1 MDLPFAERLNM
12 QSNQR
17 KQSNLPVGNNK
28 GPAPDK
34 KPLIKYYLLVLSFM
48 LLLNWFILPLI
59 TQLEVIQVSYTQ
71 FDKLLNDKKVSAVQ
85 IAAGQI
91 TFTANDGGVEHVYKT
106 GVVDDPTLVER
117 LRGQGIDFA
126 APIPETPNVFLNFM
140 LTWGLPLALFFFL
153 QRSMAKRAGGI
164 GGFSSIFGQKSVVR
178 KYQTSKETKT
188 FKDVAGV
195 EEAVDSLR
203 EIVDYLKKP
212 EKYTAIGAKCPRG
225 VILVG
230 PPGTGK
236 TLIAKAV
243 AGEANVPF
251 YSASGSEF
259 VEMFVGRGASKVR
272 ELFDEAKKNAPCIIF
287 IDEVDTIGKRRDG
300 AGFGGNDEREQTLN
314 QLLTE
319 MDGFSGNS
327 GIVVLAATN
336 RPEIL
341 DPALM
346 RPGRFDRQV
355 PVELPDLEGRFQIMK
370 VHAKDYMMESDIN
383 YRQIARATAGASGA
397 QIANIVNEAAL
408 LAVREGRSMV
418 SEADLQESVETV
430 IAGKQKKG
438 EILSPQEKRVV
449 AYHEVGH
456 ALVAAL
462 QSGQA
467 PVEKITIVP
476 RTSGALGYTMQVEEV
491 DKNLVTRSDVLS
503 NIRTICGGRAA
514 EEVVFGD
521 YTTGAANDIEKVT
534 HLARE
539 MVTKFGMS
547 DAFGMMRLEQ
557 GGSQYLGG
565 AGQSSC
571 SSQTQQLV
579 DQEVLAIIRGCQQDA
594 RTLIENNKDKLTR
607 LAEYL
612 LEKETITGKQLMTI
626 LKANEGDEKA
636 AN

>member
-1 MDLPFAERLNM
+1 M
-12 QSNQR
+12 QNNQR
-17 KQSNLPVGNNK
+17 KPNQLPEGNNN
-28 GPAPDK
+28 GSAPDK
-34 KPLIKYYLLVLSFM
+34 KPLIKYYLIVMAFM
-48 LLLNWFILPLI
+48 LILNWFILPSI
-59 TQLEVIQVSYTQ
+59 TQREVVQVSYTQ
-71 FDKLLNDKKVSAVQ
+71 FDKLLNDRQVTAVQ
-85 IAAGQI
+85 IAEGQI
-91 TFTANDGGVEHVYKT
+91 TFSANDGEIEHLYKT
-106 GVVDDPTLVER
+106 GVVDDPTLVVR
-117 LRGQGIDFA
+117 LREQGIDFA
-126 APIPETPNVFLNFM
+126 APIPETPNVFLSFV

-153 QRSMAKRAGGI
+153 QRSMTKRMGSGGSA
-164 GGFSSIFGQKSVVR
+164 FSGMFGQKSVVR
-178 KYQTSKETKT
+178 KYQANKDTKT

-300 AGFGGNDEREQTLN
+300 PGFGGNDEREQTLN

-319 MDGFSGNS
+319 MDGFSGNT

-341 DPALM
+341 DIALM

-355 PVELPDLEGRFQIMK
+355 PVELPDLEGRFQILK
-370 VHAKDYMMESDIN
+370 VHAKDYQMESDID

-408 LAVREGRSMV
+408 LAVREERGKV

-438 EILSPQEKRVV
+438 EILSPEEKRIV

-462 QSGQA
+462 QNGQA

-476 RTSGALGYTMQVEEV
+476 RTSGALGYTMQVEHD
-491 DKNLVTRSDVLS
+491 DKNLISRSDVLS

-514 EEVVFGD
+514 EEVIFGD

-547 DAFGMMRLEQ
+547 DTFGMMRLEQ

-565 AGQSSC
+565 TGMSSC

-579 DQEVLAIIRGCQQDA
+579 DQEVLAIIQSCQKDA
-594 RTLIENNKDKLTR
+594 RTLLEDNKGKLER
-607 LAEYL
+607 LADYL
-612 LEKETITGKQLMTI
+612 LEKETITGKQFMDI
-626 LKANEGDEKA
+626 LKADGDSIKQGE
-636 AN
+636 

>member
-1 MDLPFAERLNM
+1 M
-12 QSNQR
+12 QNNQR
-17 KQSNLPVGNNK
+17 KPNLLPEGNNK
-28 GPAPDK
+28 GSAPDK
-34 KPLIKYYLLVLSFM
+34 KPLIKYYLIVMAFM
-48 LLLNWFILPLI
+48 LLLNWFILPSI
-59 TQLEVIQVSYTQ
+59 TQREVVQVSYTQ
-71 FDKLLNDKKVSAVQ
+71 FDKLLNDKQVSAVQ
-85 IAAGQI
+85 IAEGQI
-91 TFTANDGGVEHVYKT
+91 TFTANDGGAEHIYKT
-106 GVVDDPTLVER
+106 GVVNDPTLVER
-117 LRGQGIDFA
+117 LRQQGIDFA
-126 APIPETPNVFLNFM
+126 APIPETPNVFLSFV

-153 QRSMAKRAGGI
+153 QRSMSKRMGSGAGA
-164 GGFSSIFGQKSVVR
+164 FSGMFGQKSVVR
-178 KYQTSKETKT
+178 KYQANKDTKT

-195 EEAVDSLR
+195 EEAVDSLS

-319 MDGFSGNS
+319 MDGFSGNT

-341 DPALM
+341 DIALM

-355 PVELPDLEGRFQIMK
+355 PVELPDLEGRFQILK
-370 VHAKDYMMESDIN
+370 VHARDYQMESDID

-408 LAVREGRSMV
+408 LAVREGRGKV
-418 SEADLQESVETV
+418 SESDLQESVETV

-438 EILSPQEKRVV
+438 EILSPEEKRVV
-449 AYHEVGH
+449 AFHEVGH

-462 QSGQA
+462 QNGQA

-476 RTSGALGYTMQVEEV
+476 RTSGALGYTMQVEQD
-491 DKNLVTRSDVLS
+491 DKNLISRSDVLS
-503 NIRTICGGRAA
+503 SIRTLCGGRAA
-514 EEVVFGD
+514 EEVIFGD

-571 SSQTQQLV
+571 SSQTQQQV
-579 DQEVLAIIRGCQQDA
+579 DQEVLAIIRGCQTDA
-594 RTLIENNKDKLTR
+594 RTLLENNKGKLER
-607 LAEYL
+607 LADYL
-612 LEKETITGKQLMTI
+612 LEKETITGKQFMEI
-626 LKANEGDEKA
+626 LKADGNDVKEEE
-636 AN
+636 

>member
-1 MDLPFAERLNM
+1 MQNNNKKPNLLPE
-12 QSNQR
+12 
-17 KQSNLPVGNNK
+17 GNNK
-28 GPAPDK
+28 GTAPDK
-34 KPLIKYYLLVLSFM
+34 KPLIKYYLVVLAFM
-48 LLLNWFILPLI
+48 LILNWFILPSI
-59 TQLEVIQVSYTQ
+59 TQREVVQVSYTQ
-71 FDKLLNDKKVSAVQ
+71 FDKLLNDRQVTAVQ
-85 IAAGQI
+85 IAEGQI
-91 TFTANDGGVEHVYKT
+91 TFTANDGGTEHIYKT
-106 GVVDDPTLVER
+106 GVVNDPTLVER
-117 LRGQGIDFA
+117 LREQGIDFA
-126 APIPETPNVFLNFM
+126 APIPETPNVFLSFV

-153 QRSMAKRAGGI
+153 QRSMTKRLGSGGGALSGMF
-164 GGFSSIFGQKSVVR
+164 GGKSVVR
-178 KYQTSKETKT
+178 KYQANKDTKT

-355 PVELPDLEGRFQIMK
+355 PVELPDLEGRYQIMK
-370 VHAKDYMMESDIN
+370 VHAKDYQMESDVD

-408 LAVREGRSMV
+408 LAVREGRSKV

-438 EILSPQEKRVV
+438 EILSPQEKRIV

-462 QSGQA
+462 QNGQA

-476 RTSGALGYTMQVEEV
+476 RTSGALGYTMQVEQD
-491 DKNLVTRSDVLS
+491 DKNLISRSDVLS
-503 NIRTICGGRAA
+503 SIRTICGGRAA
-514 EEVVFGD
+514 EEVIFGD

-534 HLARE
+534 HMARE

-557 GGSQYLGG
+557 SGSQYLGG

-579 DQEVLAIIRGCQQDA
+579 DQEVLAIIQGCQRDA
-594 RTLIENNKDKLTR
+594 RALLENNKGRLER

-612 LEKETITGKQLMTI
+612 LEKETITGRQFMEI
-626 LKANEGDEKA
+626 LKAEDGGVRQGEA
-636 AN
+636 EEA